1 MKTTSRKFHDR
12 HDMGEMSLAILGF
25 ASALFVVTATPAFAG
40 MVCPD
45 IGNKKTAFNLAEGRD
60 GVFFRTNTDFEE
72 FFVRTSETMVS
83 LRAISDA
90 LRVKGTELVFLPLPS
105 RGIVQQSKLDDSDE
119 IQSRYNAPVA
129 EQEFRHYVAQLQK
142 NGITTV
148 DVLKAIDDH
157 QARGNFFFARDHHW
171 TSTGAHLAAIA
182 AAETIK
188 KLPEYPSLST
198 YNFETK
204 AIGSLDYIAPMGH
217 EIQALCGNA
226 VEPEKETVWQTTRSA
241 DDASDLLGNAAETS
255 EPVALVGSSFSA
267 TPEFNFAG
275 FLAQETGLDFTNYAE
290 NGAQFIS
297 SLATLL
303 FSKSFHEKPTPL
315 IVWEAPSY
323 YAVDQTMFQASRQLL
338 AAVYGSCEGK
348 DTIESS
354 QPKKIAG
361 ETVLLGAEDLKA
373 DHYGDAYLEFAASQ
387 AGLNQMTVTVRYRD
401 GDEDTLTL
409 GGFPRFVDDGTF
421 YLMLND
427 EFPTP
432 ITGVSVN
439 GNFGDVTVTARL
451 CRVPD
456 QFVKKQG

>member
-1 MKTTSRKFHDR
+1 MKTKTPEVSHFRSTGGLSRMTS
-12 HDMGEMSLAILGF
+12 GLAGAFL
-25 ASALFVVTATPAFAG
+25 ALVAAPALAG
-40 MVCPD
+40 TVCPD

-90 LRVKGTELVFLPLPS
+90 LRVKGTELVFLPLPP
-105 RGIVQQSKLDDSDE
+105 RGIVQQSKLDESDE
-119 IQSRYNAPVA
+119 IQARYNASAA
-129 EQEFRHYVAQLQK
+129 EQEFRHHVAQLQK

-148 DVLKAIDDH
+148 DVLKAIDEH
-157 QARGNFFFARDHHW
+157 QARGSFFFARDHHW
-171 TSTGAHLAAIA
+171 TSSGAHLVATA
-182 AAETIK
+182 AAQAIK
-188 KLPEYPSLST
+188 KLPQYPSLST
-198 YNFETK
+198 YNFETR
-204 AIGSLDYIAPMGH
+204 AVGSLDYIAPMGH
-217 EIQALCGNA
+217 EIQALCGTT
-226 VEPEKETVWQTTRSA
+226 VEPEKETVWQTSRSA
-241 DDASDLLGNAAETS
+241 DDAGDLLGNVAENS
-255 EPVALVGSSFSA
+255 APAALVGSSFSA

-303 FSKSFHEKPTPL
+303 YSKNFHEKPSPL

-338 AAVYGSCEGK
+338 AAVYGSCENNSIVGSK
-348 DTIESS
+348 
-354 QPKKIAG
+354 PKRIDG
-361 ETVLLGAEDLKA
+361 ETVLLGADDLKGQQ
-373 DHYGDAYLEFAASQ
+373 YGEAYLEFAASQ

-401 GDEDTLTL
+401 GGEDTLTL
-409 GGFPRFVDDGTF
+409 GGFPRFVDDGAF
-421 YLMLND
+421 YLKLND

-439 GNFGDVTVTARL
+439 GNFGDITVTTRL
-451 CRVPD
+451 CHVPD
-456 QFVKKQG
+456 QFIKKQG

>member
-1 MKTTSRKFHDR
+1 MKTRSLEVHNLSGTGEVSR
-12 HDMGEMSLAILGF
+12 F
-25 ASALFVVTATPAFAG
+25 ALRFMSALFVFAATPALAG
-40 MVCPD
+40 KACPD
-45 IGNKKTAFNLAEGRD
+45 IGNKKSEFNLAEGLD

-72 FFVRTSETMVS
+72 FFVRTSETMAS

-105 RGIVQQSKLDDSDE
+105 RGIVQRAKLDDRDE
-119 IQSRYNAPVA
+119 LQARYNAPVA

-171 TSTGAHLAAIA
+171 TSSGAHLVASA

-188 KLPEYPSLST
+188 KLAGYPSLST

-204 AIGSLDYIAPMGH
+204 AVGSLDYIAPMGH
-217 EIQALCGNA
+217 EIQALCGSA
-226 VEPEKETVWQTTRSA
+226 VEPEKETLWQTTRSA
-241 DDASDLLGNAAETS
+241 DDASDLLGNATETS
-255 EPVALVGSSFSA
+255 SPVALVGSSFSA

-275 FLAQETGLDFTNYAE
+275 FLAQETGLDITNYAE

-297 SLATLL
+297 SLATLV
-303 FSKSFHEKPTPL
+303 FSKGFHEKPAPL

-348 DTIESS
+348 GSIANS
-354 QPKKIAG
+354 QPKKIDG
-361 ETVLLGAEDLKA
+361 ETVLLSAAGLKGEP
-373 DHYGDAYLEFAASQ
+373 YGDAYLEFAASQ

-439 GNFGDVTVTARL
+439 GNFGDTTVTARL

-456 QFVKKQG
+456 QFIKKQG